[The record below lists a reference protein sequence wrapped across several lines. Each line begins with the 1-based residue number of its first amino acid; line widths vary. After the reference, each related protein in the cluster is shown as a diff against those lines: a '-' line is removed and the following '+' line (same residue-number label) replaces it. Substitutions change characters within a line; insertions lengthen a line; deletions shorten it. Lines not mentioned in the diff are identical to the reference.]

1 MTDEDGFADRMNGMP
16 KYVAST
22 TLDTAEWNNSTL
34 IKQNVA
40 DELTRL
46 EQQPGGDIL
55 IAGRAD
61 LVNSLMHDGPIDEY
75 RQMVDPIVVGS
86 SKRLFDEGLTTTLKL
101 VNTKTFETGVV
112 VLTYQP
118 AGQDG
123 AGYGTPGSVARGRT
137 IALHEVAWARP
148 RVARRF
154 GA

>member
-55 IAGRAD
+55 IGGSAA

-101 VNTKTFETGVV
+101 VDTKTFETGVAK
-112 VLTYQP
+112 LTDQP
-118 AGQDG
+118 TGQDG
-123 AGYGTPGSVARGRT
+123 AGYGTPGSGAVDRR
-137 IALHEVAWARP
+137 IALDQTARARP